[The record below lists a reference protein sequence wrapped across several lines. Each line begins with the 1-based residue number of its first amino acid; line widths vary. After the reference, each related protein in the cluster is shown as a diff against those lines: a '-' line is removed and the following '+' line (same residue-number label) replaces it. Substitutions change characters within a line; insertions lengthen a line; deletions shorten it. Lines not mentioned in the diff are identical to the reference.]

1 MKHNHRLAPNE
12 RIIENAGVVE
22 DTRDFFYQDGYPVEK
37 GTPYHIH
44 IDDYQKAETYMTGE
58 KHEPN
63 SVIIY
68 RRNGNTVFGQY
79 KKIKPS
85 RKKQEYLQPYKWSIK
100 KKDISRGY
108 SKRYFAKENFG
119 ERKIIEVSERDGKGV
134 PKLYQLINLK
144 WFLGYDKAL
153 IEFQNLLSLGYA
165 KKNGFYLYNT
175 ISPLSGFLGSENPLL
190 DRAEEL
196 SSRGVV
202 VLPHKSNSLVT
213 NPNIAN
219 LQTIDIPAVST
230 SSPQPASPKSG
241 VTTQGSG
248 ASNQGGPK
256 GGGNSNMTS
265 TAPNNSGGGGGSAY

>member
-1 MKHNHRLAPNE
+1 MSLELLKQLKDKMKHNHRLAPNE

-58 KHEPN
+58 KHKPN

-68 RRNGNTVFGQY
+68 RRKGNTTFGQY

-85 RKKQEYLQPYKWSIK
+85 RKKQEYLQPFKWSIK

-108 SKRYFAKENFG
+108 SKRFFAKENFG
-119 ERKIIEVSERDGKGV
+119 QRKIIEVSERDGKGV

-202 VLPHKSNSLVT
+202 VLPHKSNSLVA
-213 NPNIAN
+213 NPNISN
-219 LQTIDIPAVST
+219 LKN
-230 SSPQPASPKSG
+230 SSVNTKSN
-241 VTTQGSG
+241 SI
-248 ASNQGGPK
+248 SNQGGGTK

-265 TAPNNSGGGGGSAY
+265 TAPKNSGGGGGSAY